1 MVRTDSRTRTLDS
14 FFSQSGGGGSG
25 SRPSPGPSELPL
37 SHTHVEK
44 KPRIAD
50 VDGTG
55 LGLDNSRSRY
65 ELREIEDVIDIG
77 DDGDDKLDFVFD
89 SDHESVEEFGSQ
101 QPPSLVEAGIVENEI
116 AANAILHDS
125 VVDDGFIE
133 TAEKEQPVDEV
144 DELMDEEV
152 SIAEMEE
159 EEIVKQRPFV
169 TVELDSVVSLR
180 QELSKRQCET
190 ITSILQNHTFVG
202 CFDTH
207 LALIQHNTSLLVVE
221 VPWISRDFMYQV
233 ALYGFSN
240 FGLIPVDP
248 GVDLVELILLG
259 LEQRGE
265 EWKNVIEQMVVDKDT
280 DCARQLLARK
290 VADAIVEMRFMLEE
304 YFSIIVDENGTITAL
319 PNMIPGYLP
328 NLEKLAVFILD
339 LGGSVDY
346 SSEKEC
352 FEGVCRVLAEFYAFT
367 GISDGQSEEDY
378 YHQVQHFLFAELGNC
393 IGLRSWTATQADPD
407 GKDSILLSRL
417 PCIREVANLQE
428 LYKIFERC

>member
-1 MVRTDSRTRTLDS
+1 MVRTDSKTRTLDS
-14 FFSQSGGGGSG
+14 FFSQSGGGGGGSG
-25 SRPSPGPSELPL
+25 ARTSPGPSGSPF
-37 SHTHVEK
+37 SHTHLEK
-44 KPRIAD
+44 KPRIEEVVSNGSKTA
-50 VDGTG
+50 
-55 LGLDNSRSRY
+55 LDNL
-65 ELREIEDVIDIG
+65 EVDVIDIG
-77 DDGDDKLDFVFD
+77 DVENDKLDFAVEQ
-89 SDHESVEEFGSQ
+89 ESVFEDYGSQ
-101 QPPSLVEAGIVENEI
+101 QPPGLVKENEI
-116 AANAILHDS
+116 ATNASIDDS
-125 VVDDGFIE
+125 VVENSFIE
-133 TAEKEQPVDEV
+133 NPENKEDKEPVDEV
-144 DELMDEEV
+144 DELMDCEEV
-152 SIAEMEE
+152 SILERGEE
-159 EEIVKQRPFV
+159 EEEGIAKQRPFV
-169 TVELDSVVSLR
+169 TVELDSVVALR

-190 ITSILQNHTFVG
+190 TTSILQNHTFVG

-221 VPWISRDFMYQV
+221 VPWISCDFMYQV

-248 GVDLVELILLG
+248 GVDLVELILVG

-265 EWKNVIEQMVVDKDT
+265 EWKNVLEKMVGNGDT
-280 DCARQLLARK
+280 KSARQLLARK

-304 YFSIIVDENGTITAL
+304 YFSIIVDENGALTGL

-328 NLEKLAVFILD
+328 NPEKLAVFILD

-367 GISDGQSEEDY
+367 GIADGQSEQDY

-393 IGLRSWTATQADPD
+393 IGLRSWTATQVDLE
-407 GKDSILLSRL
+407 GKHSSLLSRL
-417 PCIREVANLQE
+417 PCIRETANLQE